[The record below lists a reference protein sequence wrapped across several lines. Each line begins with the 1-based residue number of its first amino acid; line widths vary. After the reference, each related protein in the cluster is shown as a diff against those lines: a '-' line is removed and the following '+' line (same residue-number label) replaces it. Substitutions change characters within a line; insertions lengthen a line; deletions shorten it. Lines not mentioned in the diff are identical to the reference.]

1 MVEANHVSIPLYTY
15 HNYEHVGG
23 ISLTIFELKFGDPM
37 TWGHEDSS
45 PRKLLGMILK
55 NPKDQNPYGV

>member
-1 MVEANHVSIPLYTY
+1 MNMLEGYLS
-15 HNYEHVGG
+15 
-23 ISLTIFELKFGDPM
+23 TICELKFGDPM